1 MVWVGRFALHF
12 DQQYDTIKIE
22 LDRGEEFFM
31 TVKEAEDKGYRRAWR
46 LRGNKAA
53 NYLSGEDNF
62 LGGWGQTITHA
73 IPNASPSASHNK
85 KWATA

>member
-31 TVKEAEDKGYRRAWR
+31 TVKEAEDKGYRRA
-46 LRGNKAA
+46 
-53 NYLSGEDNF
+53 
-62 LGGWGQTITHA
+62 
-73 IPNASPSASHNK
+73 
-85 KWATA
+85 